1 MYDERLQLPEIY
13 NAQRKILPSEKMWP
27 EKPVPSLNRR
37 PAVTEILEI
46 WGPWPCCMGLIGECE
61 DGIPLA
67 ARFYSP
73 KEASHF
79 VFYGQDDVVLATL
92 VEPLLYSMTVQNW
105 EKSKFQF
112 IIVSERTTEWNVSES
127 EYCASL
133 LSPYRR
139 NGESIISRMA
149 GLAEQRM
156 MGQVPLSPR
165 YLLVLHDLG
174 RYWDYWRSD
183 PKRDII
189 PLLRDGHKFGI
200 NVVASIRYED
210 YEKIPEKVRSL
221 LRQKVYGY
229 SSVRRL
235 PNNSA
240 FRQIGNVLSA
250 EIAPY
255 QAWVRSEGKWMRY
268 TTPIMA

>member
-1 MYDERLQLPEIY
+1 MTLLSRREETGIRRRGSTALWQGVVASPP
-13 NAQRKILPSEKMWP
+13 APP
-27 EKPVPSLNRR
+27 RR
-37 PAVTEILEI
+37 PTVSGVLRE
-46 WGPWPCCMGLIGECE
+46 WGPWPCCMALLGECE
-61 DGIPLA
+61 DGVPLA

-73 KEASHF
+73 KEVSHF
-79 VFYGQDDVVLATL
+79 IFYGQDDVVLAAL
-92 VEPLLYSMTVQNW
+92 VEPLLYSLTVQ
-105 EKSKFQF
+105 EETTPKDAQF
-112 IIVSERTTEWNVSES
+112 IIVSERTTEWNVADSEH
-127 EYCASL
+127 CGAL

-240 FRQIGNVLSA
+240 FRQIGSVLSA

-255 QAWVRSEGKWMRY
+255 QAWVRSEGRWMRY
-268 TTPIMA
+268 TTPVME

>member
-1 MYDERLQLPEIY
+1 MTLLSRREETGIRRRGSTALWQDVAAGPP
-13 NAQRKILPSEKMWP
+13 ASP
-27 EKPVPSLNRR
+27 RR
-37 PAVTEILEI
+37 PTVSGVLRE
-46 WGPWPCCMGLIGECE
+46 WGPWICCMALLGECD
-61 DGIPLA
+61 DGVPLA

-79 VFYGQDDVVLATL
+79 VFFGQDDIVLAAL
-92 VEPLLYSMTVQNW
+92 IEPLLYSLTVQ
-105 EKSKFQF
+105 EETTPKDAQF
-112 IIVSERTTEWNVSES
+112 IIVSERTTEWNVSDS
-127 EYCASL
+127 EHCGAL

-174 RYWDYWRSD
+174 RYWDYWGDD

-189 PLLRDGHKFGI
+189 PLLREGHKLGV
-200 NVVASIRYED
+200 NVIASIRYED
-210 YEKIPEKVRSL
+210 YEKVPGKVRSL
-221 LRQKVYGY
+221 LSQKVYGY
-229 SSVRRL
+229 SSAQRL
-235 PNNSA
+235 PNSTA
-240 FRQIGNVLSA
+240 FRQISGVLSA

-255 QAWVRSEGKWMRY
+255 QAWVRSEGEWMRY
-268 TTPIMA
+268 TAPMME